1 MSSNFYS
8 ISWYEVWFPQV
19 QLAQL
24 GHNVRLCLAGI
35 IPYHSSETNIRCI
48 RVKLVGVN
56 VSYDWGIIKRLG
68 KKNLLRDIFIAG
80 STEEGTCQQKHICS
94 SLAQR
99 PKPVVILH

>member
-8 ISWYEVWFPQV
+8 ISWYQVWFPQV

-24 GHNVRLCLAGI
+24 GHNVSVQGSTAQNGPSVRLCLAGI

-68 KKNLLRDIFIAG
+68 KKTFLEIF
-80 STEEGTCQQKHICS
+80 S
-94 SLAQR
+94 
-99 PKPVVILH
+99 